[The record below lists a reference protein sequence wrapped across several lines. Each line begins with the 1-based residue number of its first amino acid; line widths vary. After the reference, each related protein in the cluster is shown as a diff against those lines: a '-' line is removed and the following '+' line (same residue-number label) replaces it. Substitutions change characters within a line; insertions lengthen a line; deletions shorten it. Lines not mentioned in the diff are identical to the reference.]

1 MSEIT
6 KVQDEHS
13 PEETMTESTQE
24 TGVTIYHAPTGS
36 HYPIKARIK
45 QGEGRVFV
53 NGTPLNELMESGR
66 IKRIEELLRVLDRE
80 RLKVLD
86 INLEVGDSQLPEVL
100 SPPVLAYAIAE
111 ALTNLLGRL

>member
-1 MSEIT
+1 MSDIIKIHEEQEPKEAT
-6 KVQDEHS
+6 SETLQD
-13 PEETMTESTQE
+13 
-24 TGVTIYHAPTGS
+24 TGVEIYHAPTGT
-36 HYPIKARIK
+36 HYTIKAKVK

-53 NGTPLNELMESGR
+53 NGTPITELMESGR
-66 IKRIEELLRVLDRE
+66 IKRIEELMRVLNRE
-80 RLKVLD
+80 RLKALD

>member
-1 MSEIT
+1 MSDISKIHEEQEPKEAT
-6 KVQDEHS
+6 SGTLQD
-13 PEETMTESTQE
+13 
-24 TGVTIYHAPTGS
+24 TGVEIYHAPTGT
-36 HYPIKARIK
+36 HYTIKAKVK

-53 NGTPLNELMESGR
+53 NGTPITELMESGR
-66 IKRIEELLRVLDRE
+66 IKRIEELMRVLNRE
-80 RLKVLD
+80 RLKALD